1 MRCFILEG
9 CRIAGLAS
17 ELVKLHSGRLP
28 LRGDG
33 EPHDRESLADA
44 MLALNLD
51 AFRQRYGVNVLLT
64 KDLDSVDLDRKNW
77 LPLDAFSPTQLFK
90 SLQCFLYQCSEG
102 NVPERSL
109 FKALDALL
117 NLLGPAINQES
128 PEYAAAIWG

>member
-1 MRCFILEG
+1 MSCFILEER
-9 CRIAGLAS
+9 RIAGLAA
-17 ELVKLHSGRLP
+17 ELVKLHFDKLP

-44 MLALNLD
+44 MLALNID
-51 AFRQRYGVNVLLT
+51 AFRQRYGVNALLT
-64 KDLDSVDLDRKNW
+64 EDLDSVDLDRKNW
-77 LPLDAFSPTQLFK
+77 LPLDAFSPAQLFK

-117 NLLGPAINQES
+117 NLLAPAIDQES
-128 PEYAAAIWG
+128 PEYDAAIWG